1 MDHYSTLGVNKD
13 AAPEDI
19 KRAYRKL
26 ASKHHPDK
34 GGDTAE
40 FQRVEEAY
48 RILSDPEQR
57 AAYDNPAP
65 SGFNFNFNQ
74 NGQDINLDDIFGR
87 FGFGNPFQHHPNF
100 KQQRRNK
107 DIKADI
113 QVLLIETIAPQTKTL
128 RIKTS
133 NDQVQTVDITI
144 PQGITSGTTIKYPGL
159 GDNMF
164 QNLPRGDL
172 YINVTVVNNTQF
184 EVQGLDLTTQL
195 TINCFEAIIG
205 TEQTIVGLDGKQFV
219 ISTPKGCQ
227 PDTRLKITGEGL
239 PAFQKDIKGN
249 LYVRV
254 KVTIPRNLS
263 EQQIEQ
269 IKQITTNQ

>member
-1 MDHYSTLGVNKD
+1 MDHYSTLGINKD
-13 AAPEDI
+13 ASPEDI

-57 AAYDNPAP
+57 SKYDNPVP
-65 SGFNFNFNQ
+65 EGFHFNFNN

-87 FGFGNPFQHHPNF
+87 FGFGNPFQNHPNF

-133 NDQVQTVDITI
+133 NDQIQTVDITI
-144 PQGITSGTTIKYPGL
+144 PQGITTGTTIKYPGL

-184 EVQGLDLTTQL
+184 KVEGLDLTTEL

-205 TEQTIVGLDGKQFV
+205 TEQTVVGLDGKQFV
-219 ISTPKGCQ
+219 IATPKGCQ

-254 KVTIPRNLS
+254 RVTIPRNLS
-263 EQQIEQ
+263 SHQIEQ
-269 IKQITTNQ
+269 IKQISTNQ